1 MEVSAVRVEPLSMR
15 PEQSQLALA
24 FRRFRRN
31 RLAVLSSL
39 FIVVYIVVAFLA
51 PVIAPYDPIAQ
62 ELDNALQP
70 PNALHWFGTDYFG
83 RDILSRVLHG
93 ARVSMFVGLIVV
105 GVALVTSV
113 PIGLASGYFVGWV
126 DNILMRIMD
135 AILSFPPILLA
146 IALMGALGPDIQ
158 NVMLALGLVQLPR
171 FARLLR
177 SSVLSAK
184 ENLYVEAA
192 RSIGARDLRILVV
205 HILPNV
211 VAPIVVQATVA
222 FANAII
228 SEASLSFLGLGVQ
241 PPTPSWGRD
250 LSEGHRYLEGA
261 PWLAIFPT
269 MAIMVSVL
277 SINFV
282 GDGLRDALDPR
293 LRTGVAQAR

>member
-1 MEVSAVRVEPLSMR
+1 MELSATREEPLATPR
-15 PEQSQLALA
+15 RAEQGQLALA
-24 FRRFRRN
+24 VRRFRRN
-31 RLAVLSSL
+31 RFATLGFFA
-39 FIVVYIVVAFLA
+39 IVVFIAVAFLA
-51 PVIAPYDPIAQ
+51 PLIAPYDPIAQ
-62 ELDNALQP
+62 EIDNALQP
-70 PNALHWFGTDYFG
+70 PSALHWFGTDYFG
-83 RDILSRVLHG
+83 RDIFSRILYGSRV
-93 ARVSMFVGLIVV
+93 SIFVGLIVV
-105 GVALVTSV
+105 GVALVASL
-113 PIGLASGYFVGWV
+113 PIGLASGYFAGWV

-192 RSIGARDLRILVV
+192 RSIGARDLRILMV

-211 VAPIVVQATVA
+211 AAPIVVQATVT
-222 FANAII
+222 FASAII

-250 LSEGHRYLEGA
+250 LSEGHRYLESA

-269 MAIMVSVL
+269 LVIMVSVL
-277 SINFV
+277 SINFL

-293 LRTGVAQAR
+293 FRTLET